1 MCGAGHISLM
11 SRARKSPKPDR
22 VVRDEEIEVLPPQRR
37 DLALDWSAIVPT
49 VAFGTV
55 TGFAASLVV
64 GGGGFLRH
72 AVVGLLGM
80 LVGQG
85 IVRVTA
91 WRVSTGS
98 RFADDMAMA
107 VIGAILVVLLA
118 RFIA

>member
-1 MCGAGHISLM
+1 
-11 SRARKSPKPDR
+11 
-22 VVRDEEIEVLPPQRR
+22 
-37 DLALDWSAIVPT
+37 
-49 VAFGTV
+49 
-55 TGFAASLVV
+55 
-64 GGGGFLRH
+64 
-72 AVVGLLGM
+72 M

-91 WRVSTGS
+91 WRISTGS